1 MAPKLR
7 SSSRPSTPF
16 DPPATATARPASAAD
31 SSRPRKLRRTGHNSR
46 VASDPPQGSQSQP
59 EQLTGTEEEG
69 KPVTGWIE
77 PPLRSPV
84 PSYMDTPWCAMS
96 SDSNPVL
103 STMRPLGSMPTAAD
117 LRKVGL
123 EPHKPAPKVPAK
135 QAPPPVQNGTQD
147 AEHDGEG
154 GGGGEERGGGKKS
167 ETPDVPVE
175 VPAPATALASPT
187 IELQNQDHL
196 DTFATTP
203 VPISDEF
210 DVDRIKGAVEDAL
223 RKGIQTGNQAVARA
237 LLHIWQNTSKDTSTL
252 SILDG
257 MCRENPTRNET
268 SAFKTAIRS
277 AWDEFQAE
285 DDSDD
290 SNAQPPAMTR
300 THSASSVSS
309 LSSAKSLDAETF
321 APGVE
326 PTNTRSRTKGKQA
339 KAPASKPK
347 AKAPVPPPRRSMF
360 PSSTEMSQQRRRAM
374 ESDPEFSDD
383 ALKEK
388 RERLRQEIPEL
399 EIPES
404 RVRRSLA
411 KSSFSGRNFGS
422 RVAADG
428 DVVNG
433 KESRESSEAPEN
445 RRLTSSYVPRTLSLN
460 NSVLASLS
468 RLFFFLSFFF
478 LFLPYLPKEGTN
490 ML

>member
-16 DPPATATARPASAAD
+16 DPPATATVRPSSAAD

-59 EQLTGTEEEG
+59 EELTAPDEEG

-77 PPLRSPV
+77 PPLRPPM

-96 SDSNPVL
+96 SQSNPVL

-117 LRKVGL
+117 WRKAGL
-123 EPHKPAPKVPAK
+123 EPRPRKVPAK
-135 QAPPPVQNGTQD
+135 RASPAVQNGTQD
-147 AEHDGEG
+147 AEQSGNG
-154 GGGGEERGGGKKS
+154 AGGKKS

-175 VPAPATALASPT
+175 EPAPATAPASPKD
-187 IELQNQDHL
+187 EPQNQDHL

-203 VPISDEF
+203 VPTSAEF

-237 LLHIWQNTSKDTSTL
+237 LLHIWQNTSKDNSTL

-268 SAFKTAIRS
+268 SAFKAAIRS
-277 AWDEFQAE
+277 AWDDFQDE
-285 DDSDD
+285 DDSDESD
-290 SNAQPPAMTR
+290 AQPPAMTR

-321 APGVE
+321 APGAE
-326 PTNTRSRTKGKQA
+326 PTNTRSRTKGKQT
-339 KAPASKPK
+339 KAPASKSK
-347 AKAPVPPPRRSMF
+347 TKAPVPPPPRRSMF
-360 PSSTEMSQQRRRAM
+360 PSSTERSQQRRRAM

-383 ALKEK
+383 ALQEK
-388 RERLRQEIPEL
+388 RERLQEKIPQL
-399 EIPES
+399 KVPES

-411 KSSFSGRNFGS
+411 KSNFSGRHFGS
-422 RVAADG
+422 RVASDG
-428 DVVNG
+428 DVMDG
-433 KESRESSEAPEN
+433 KESRESSEAPDN
-445 RRLTSSYVPRTLSLN
+445 RRLTSSYVPSTPFLN
-460 NSVLASLS
+460 DSALAA
-468 RLFFFLSFFF
+468 FFFFFSFPLSISFF
-478 LFLPYLPKEGTN
+478 L
-490 ML
+490 